1 MSPYPEYELPL
12 LKSIPFSEKEKLMI
26 YRYLKVRH
34 FKKKEKILQQGDME
48 SHFNFLHKGLTR
60 QFYTHNNREINTQFT
75 VKDDIVCSAYSYFSR
90 TPSAYSIEAV
100 EPTTLLTFEI
110 NDMEF
115 VLAQGPNFIQWG
127 RLLMNQLLFYKEE
140 RERELLTYD
149 AANRLQ
155 HFIDSKPELVSKLS
169 QVHIA
174 SYLNIQPETF
184 SKLKNSIQKIGHQ
197 KSE

>member
-1 MSPYPEYELPL
+1 MALYPDYELPL
-12 LKSIPFSEKEKLMI
+12 LKAVTFSEKEKLMI

-34 FKKKEKILQQGDME
+34 FKKKEKILQQGDVE
-48 SHFNFLHKGLTR
+48 SYFNFLHKGLTR
-60 QFYTHNNREINTQFT
+60 QFYFHNNREINTQFT

-90 TPSAYSIEAV
+90 TPSVYSIEAV
-100 EPTTLLTFEI
+100 EPTTLLSFEI
-110 NDMEF
+110 NDLEF

-127 RLLMNQLLFYKEE
+127 RLLVNQLLFYKEE
-140 RERELLTYD
+140 REKELLTYD

-155 HFIDSKPELVSKLS
+155 HFIDSKPELFSKLS

-184 SKLKNSIQKIGHQ
+184 SKLKSSIQKIDPQ
-197 KSE
+197 NME

>member
-1 MSPYPEYELPL
+1 MAPYPEYELPL
-12 LKSIPFSEKEKLMI
+12 LKAIPFSEKEKLMI

-34 FKKKEKILQQGDME
+34 FKKKEKILLQGEVE
-48 SHFNFLHKGLTR
+48 SSINFLHKGLTR
-60 QFYTHNNREINTQFT
+60 QYYIHNNREINTQFA

-100 EPTTLLTFEI
+100 EPTTLLSFEM
-110 NDMEF
+110 NDMDF
-115 VLAQGPNFIQWG
+115 IFAQGTNFIQWG

-140 RERELLTYD
+140 REQELLTYD

-155 HFIDSKPELVSKLS
+155 HFIDSKPELFSKLS
-169 QVHIA
+169 QIHIA

-184 SKLKNSIQKIGHQ
+184 SKLKSEIQKIGQQ

>member
-1 MSPYPEYELPL
+1 MALYPDYELPL
-12 LKSIPFSEKEKLMI
+12 LKSIPFSDKERLMI

-34 FKKKEKILQQGDME
+34 FKKKEKILQQGETE

-60 QFYTHNNREINTQFT
+60 QFYIYNNREINTQFT

-90 TPSAYSIEAV
+90 TPSTYNIEAV
-100 EPTTLLTFEI
+100 EPTTLLSFEI

-140 RERELLTYD
+140 REKELLTYD
-149 AANRLQ
+149 ATNRLQ
-155 HFIDSKPELVSKLS
+155 HFIDSKPELFSRLS

-184 SKLKNSIQKIGHQ
+184 SKLKSSIQKIDQQ
-197 KSE
+197 KME